1 MALNQTSLFRSVL
14 QAVKGNSEK
23 MFAIAK
29 NNYEA
34 SYKFR
39 LAADLDRAK
48 QLSHVFEGPANTE
61 SKQ

>member
-1 MALNQTSLFRSVL
+1 LALNQSSLFKNVM
-14 QAVKGNSEK
+14 QAVRGNSEK
-23 MFAIAK
+23 LFAVAK
-29 NNYEA
+29 SNYEA

-48 QLSHVFEGPANTE
+48 QLTHVFEGPVNTE

>member
-1 MALNQTSLFRSVL
+1 M
-14 QAVKGNSEK
+14 QAVRGNSEK